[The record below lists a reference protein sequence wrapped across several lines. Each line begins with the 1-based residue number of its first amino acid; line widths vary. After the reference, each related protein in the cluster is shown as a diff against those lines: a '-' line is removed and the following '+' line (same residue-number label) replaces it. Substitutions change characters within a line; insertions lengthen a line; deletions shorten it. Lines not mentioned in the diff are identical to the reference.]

1 MFHVSSA
8 VRESTAGPQQQQ
20 RAGVGP
26 INWSLKQSSGE
37 VRHKRNPQVSDH
49 NLELKTVV
57 VYTVLADTSWFIFPL
72 GGHVSLG
79 RPFQQDRL

>member
-20 RAGVGP
+20 QQAGVGP
-26 INWSLKQSSGE
+26 INWSLKQSTGE

-57 VYTVLADTSWFIFPL
+57 HSFSGHLVVYISTWKPRSP
-72 GGHVSLG
+72 
-79 RPFQQDRL
+79 RPFQ